1 MTEEEKKKCEKII
14 NSYIGYNEELYNP
27 YLPKDKYKNIEVSI
41 TLAKEVFNKDITE
54 EEAEKILGYDRMN
67 CVIVPFGIL
76 MKDVFWRTAYLFDIR
91 FNEIKK
97 FKGVNYDKR
106 AKEKMFGN
114 Y

>member
-1 MTEEEKKKCEKII
+1 MTKEQKKKIEEII
-14 NSYIGYNEELYNP
+14 NSYIGNNVGLDIP
-27 YLPKDKYKNIEVSI
+27 YLPKDKYKHIKFAI
-41 TLAKEVFNKDITE
+41 TLAKEVFNKEITE
-54 EEAEKILGYDRMN
+54 EEAEKMLGYEVS

-76 MKDVFWRTAYLFDIR
+76 MKDVFWRTAYLFDIH